1 MDYITIEAELNEGKL
16 LNIGELYEAMGRVND
31 KRQERGKR
39 YTLAI
44 LLLVVILAKLC
55 GENTPYGIS
64 EWAKMRGNELQRIFR
79 YHREVTPSNKTI
91 QRLLATSLED
101 QDLQVQTKQYLHQTH
116 GGQQSVLVT
125 IDGKTLGLT
134 QSSENL

>member
-1 MDYITIEAELNEGKL
+1 
-16 LNIGELYEAMGRVND
+16 
-31 KRQERGKR
+31 
-39 YTLAI
+39 
-44 LLLVVILAKLC
+44 
-55 GENTPYGIS
+55 
-64 EWAKMRGNELQRIFR
+64 MRGNELQRIFR